1 MEKIV
6 QSARVVRFAN
16 FELDLDAG
24 ELRKSGLKLKFS
36 GQPFEVLAILL
47 EHPSAIV
54 TREQLQKR
62 LWPDSFVDFDHNLN
76 SAINRIRE
84 ALGDSA
90 ENPQFVETLPR
101 RGYRFIAPVTK
112 PDIADAEAIK
122 VIEPPRSLGSG
133 LAVRNWFLLAALV
146 LALIVSAGWWFWHS
160 SRHRITSVAVLPLAN
175 LSHDPEQDYFADG
188 VSDELITRLANITG
202 LKVTSR
208 TSVMRFKGTKKSLPE
223 IARELGVD
231 GIVEGTVERAGDRV
245 RISAQLIDASD
256 DTHLW
261 ADTYERDLQDIL
273 AIQADV
279 ALAISHHVSVAV
291 SSAQEKEIGSARTV
305 NPRAY
310 EFYLKGRHFYWSGE
324 FRLAQENF
332 EEAVKLDPH
341 YARAYAGLVDA
352 YWFEGKPVEGKAAL
366 QQALQLEPNL
376 ADAHASLGWSKL
388 MDEVDWKGAEREFK
402 FAIEHNPNSEQAHL
416 WYGCELVWEGRFPE
430 GPAQMRTAAELAPA
444 TSSIN
449 AFYGMGLYHA
459 RRYDE
464 AVKQLKAAIE
474 LDPSVPAAY
483 LLLGTTYSV
492 TGNYNEAIE
501 NLQKGGE
508 LGKDR
513 PNSAGGYRG
522 SLAYAYAV
530 AERREQAEAILDD
543 FQKRPTPPST
553 LIALIYTGLGN
564 KDQAFFWLN
573 KAAEHRNNLIQ
584 LKVDPRWDLL
594 RSDPRFQELIN
605 HLGFPN

>member
-1 MEKIV
+1 VEKII
-6 QSARVVRFAN
+6 QTANIVRFAN
-16 FELDLDAG
+16 FQVDLDAG
-24 ELRKSGLKLKFS
+24 ELRKNGLKLKFS

-47 EHPSAIV
+47 EQPGTIV

-84 ALGDSA
+84 AMGDSA
-90 ENPQFVETLPR
+90 ENPQFIETLPR

-112 PDIADAEAIK
+112 PDTADCDAIK
-122 VIEPPRSLGSG
+122 VIEPPRSFGSQ
-133 LAVRNWFLLAALV
+133 LAVRNWFLLAALAM
-146 LALIVSAGWWFWHS
+146 ALILSAGWWFWHD

-188 VSDELITRLANITG
+188 VTDELITRLANITG

-231 GIVEGTVERAGDRV
+231 GIVEGTVERAGNRV

-273 AIQADV
+273 ALQADV

-291 SSAQEKEIGSARTV
+291 SSAQEKQIGSAQTV

-310 EFYLKGRHFYWSGE
+310 ELYLKGRHFYWSGE
-324 FRLAQENF
+324 FRQAQENF
-332 EEAVKLDPH
+332 EGAVKADPH

-352 YWFEGKPVEGKAAL
+352 YWFEGKSAEGKAAL

-388 MDEVDWKGAEREFK
+388 VDDVDWTEAEREFK
-402 FAIEHNPNSEQAHL
+402 FALDHNPNSEQAHL
-416 WYGCELVWEGRFPE
+416 WYGCELVWEGRFTE
-430 GPAQMRTAAELAPA
+430 GLAQMRTAAELAPT

-449 AFYGMGLYHA
+449 AFYGMGLYQSRH
-459 RRYDE
+459 YDE
-464 AVKQLKAAIE
+464 AIRQLKAAIE

-483 LLLGTTYSV
+483 FWLGTAYAT
-492 TGNYNEAIE
+492 TGNYDEAIE
-501 NLQKGGE
+501 NLQKAGE

-513 PNSAGGYRG
+513 PNSAGGFRG
-522 SLAYAYAV
+522 RLAFAYAV
-530 AERREQAEAILDD
+530 AGRRKEAEDILTE
-543 FQKRPTPPST
+543 FQKRPTPPSV
-553 LIALIYTGLGN
+553 LIALVYTGLGN
-564 KDQAFFWLN
+564 KDQALFWLN
-573 KAAEHRNNLIQ
+573 KAAERKSSLIQ
-584 LKVDPRWDLL
+584 LRVDPQWDLL
-594 RSDPRFQELIN
+594 RSDPRFQEIVRRMN
-605 HLGFPN
+605 FPN